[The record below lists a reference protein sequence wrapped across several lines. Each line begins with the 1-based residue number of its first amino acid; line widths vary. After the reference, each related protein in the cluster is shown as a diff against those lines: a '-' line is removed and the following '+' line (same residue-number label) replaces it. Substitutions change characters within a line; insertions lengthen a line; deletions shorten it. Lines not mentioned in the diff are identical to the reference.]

1 MTSPVTYRLGE
12 LTSPETEAIDKSH
25 TVVLIPVGAFEQHG
39 PGLPLATDQIRAR
52 ALCDIVAGKLCGRA
66 YVGPEMPVG
75 ISPHHAS
82 FPGTV
87 TLEPE
92 TFIRVITE
100 YALELHRNGWTRV
113 LVVTGHGG
121 NNAALGVV
129 AQKLLGAVPELEFA
143 WTPITGL
150 AQDVITAF
158 GPAEVTGHCGEAETS
173 QMLFLAPATV
183 RREALRPGTTQT
195 SQLNGSPRLSR
206 SARPALSVRWERLSE
221 NGVLGDPTRATAELG
236 QDILEAA
243 TRVICDFVTAWVHG
257 QPQHGELS

>member
-1 MTSPVTYRLGE
+1 MTAPDTYQLGE
-12 LTSPETEAIDKSH
+12 LTSPETGAVDKSPA
-25 TVVLIPVGAFEQHG
+25 VVLIPVGAFEQHG

-52 ALCDIVAGKLCGRA
+52 GVCDIVASKVPGRA

-75 ISPHHAS
+75 ISPHHAN

-100 YALELHRNGWTRV
+100 YSLNLHRNGWTRV

-129 AQKLLGAVPELEFA
+129 AQKLMGAAPGLEFA
-143 WTPITGL
+143 WTPISGL

-173 QMLFLAPATV
+173 QMLFLAPDAV
-183 RREALRPGTTQT
+183 RRDALEPGTTEMA
-195 SQLNGSPRLSR
+195 QLSGSPRLSR
-206 SARPALSVRWERLSE
+206 SPRPVLSVTWERLSE
-221 NGVLGDPTRATAELG
+221 NGVLGDPTRATVELG
-236 QDILEAA
+236 QGIVEAA
-243 TRVICDFVTAWVHG
+243 THVICDFITAWVDD
-257 QPQHGELS
+257 QRQHEDRS